1 MYIPKSYRDIRGG
14 EWIEVPPYDDDPD
27 PEYAAQVGDVLD
39 AIAEFAREFD
49 GEIAEI
55 RVSMNSSS
63 DSASAS
69 DDTDSDDDA
78 FPFYDTDNEDIPF

>member
-14 EWIEVPPYDDDPD
+14 EWIEVPPYGDDPD
-27 PEYAAQVGDVLD
+27 PEYAAQVGEVLD

-55 RVSMNSSS
+55 RVSMNS
-63 DSASAS
+63 AS
-69 DDTDSDDDA
+69 DDNA
-78 FPFYDTDNEDIPF
+78 FPFYDTDHEDLPF